1 MYQATVQHHVLL
13 SNRSISWHNS
23 RFFKEAE
30 DDAHKII
37 ALKPQWVKGYYRLAS
52 AMLGRLLENGSN
64 NTDDVLRVIERGL
77 DIEAENKGLK
87 KLKTRIQEMH
97 NKATEQ
103 IHKNGNAT
111 NAFSGKIL
119 EHSGNDDKRAEAEA
133 EEKRTTEEPPQKK
146 KMSAFRRRR
155 MGLE

>member
-1 MYQATVQHHVLL
+1 
-13 SNRSISWHNS
+13 
-23 RFFKEAE
+23 
-30 DDAHKII
+30 
-37 ALKPQWVKGYYRLAS
+37 
-52 AMLGRLLENGSN
+52 MLGRLLENGSN